1 MTDDPMLESGKL
13 PPEQLARL
21 LAGLPPTGADVVMGP
36 GVGLD
41 CAVVRHGGHLLVCKS
56 DPITFVADD
65 LGHYLVQVNANDV
78 ATTGATPRWLLVTLL
93 LPAGGT
99 PRALPEQL
107 MGQIS
112 EACERLGIAL
122 IGGHTEVTTAVTR
135 PVAVGALL
143 GEVTE
148 ARLVTPQG
156 ARPGDR
162 LLLTKGVPLEGTAI
176 LASDCRARLAD
187 RFSVAELDAAAAFL
201 ERPGISVVADAR
213 IALAA
218 GRVNAMHDPTEGGVK
233 AALWELAQA
242 SGRRLRVEAGAIPVP
257 ALSRR
262 ICSHLGLDPLATI
275 ASGALLLAV
284 PAAEAPA
291 VRQALD
297 GSDIPCA
304 DIGGVEAGPA
314 AVIWCTE
321 TGCGPLAPPG
331 QDELARL
338 V

>member
-1 MTDDPMLESGKL
+1 MAEDPMLESGKL
-13 PPEQLARL
+13 PPEHLARL
-21 LAGLPPTGADVVMGP
+21 LAGLPPTGDDVVVGP

-41 CAVVRHGGHLLVCKS
+41 CAVVRQGGRLLVCKS

-78 ATTGATPRWLLVTLL
+78 ATIGATPRWLLVTLL
-93 LPAGGT
+93 LPAGST
-99 PRALPEQL
+99 PRGLPERL
-107 MGQIS
+107 MDQIGQ
-112 EACERLGIAL
+112 ACNALGIAL
-122 IGGHTEVTTAVTR
+122 VGGHTEVTTAVTR

-143 GEVTE
+143 GEVAP
-148 ARLVTPQG
+148 ARLVTPRG

-176 LASDCRARLAD
+176 LATDFRTRLID
-187 RFSVAELDAAAAFL
+187 GFSAAELEAAAGFL
-201 ERPGISVVADAR
+201 RRPGISVVADAR

-218 GRVNAMHDPTEGGVK
+218 GRVHAMHDPTEGGLK

-242 SGRRLRVEAGAIPVP
+242 SGRRLRVAADAIPVP
-257 ALSRR
+257 PISRR
-262 ICSHLGLDPLATI
+262 ICAHLGLDPLATI

-284 PAAEAPA
+284 PVDDATA
-291 VRQALD
+291 VREALEQA
-297 GSDIPCA
+297 DIRCA
-304 DIGGVEAGPA
+304 DIGGVEAGPT
-314 AVIWCTE
+314 AVIWCGE
-321 TGCGPLAPPG
+321 AGSAPMSPPA